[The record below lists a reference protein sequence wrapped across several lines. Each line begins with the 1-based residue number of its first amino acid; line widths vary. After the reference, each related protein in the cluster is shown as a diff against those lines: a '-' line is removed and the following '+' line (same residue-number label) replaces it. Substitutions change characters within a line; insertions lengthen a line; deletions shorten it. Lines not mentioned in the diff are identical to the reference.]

1 MPSINDTNTIV
12 TLFPSAQRKGAWKVW
27 VHQPGVQTGF
37 LRLGFAWKTKTGAL
51 KAAQKAFPGVTIGE
65 MAQ

>member
-1 MPSINDTNTIV
+1 MTSTNTV
-12 TLFPSAQRKGAWKVW
+12 VKLFPSTQRKGAWKVW
-27 VHQPGVQTGF
+27 VHQPGIQSGF

-51 KAAQKAFPGVTIGE
+51 KAAQRAFPGVTIQE